1 MAGTSVDSRRSRR
14 GRASAHEGEV
24 CSLSILKLAVIPGD
38 GVGKEVIPE
47 GLRVLRRAGEVT
59 GRFSIEAQEFPW
71 SCEYYTQTG
80 RMMPEDA
87 LDRLSD
93 SDAVYL
99 GAVGY
104 PGVPDHVS
112 LWGLLLPIR
121 QGFDQYVNLRPC
133 QVLDGIPSPL
143 RDKGSREVDILCI
156 RENTEGEYAG
166 LGGRFH
172 IGRPEES
179 AVQTS
184 MFTRRGV
191 DRIVRYAFDRAR
203 ERRRILASAT
213 KSNALQYTAV
223 MWDEIVAEVAIDYP
237 DITWTSYHADALAAR
252 MVTAPETLDVIV
264 GSNLFGDI
272 LTDLGGAL
280 QGSLGLPAS
289 ANLNPE
295 RLHPSMFEPVHGSAP
310 GRAGQGT
317 ANPMAAVWAGA
328 LLLDHLG
335 EKEAS
340 TLVMDALREVAKR
353 GPRTR
358 DLGGAATTVEVGEAI
373 AMALAGSA
381 GSPAT
386 RRRGG
391 R

>member
-1 MAGTSVDSRRSRR
+1 VTTLR
-14 GRASAHEGEV
+14 
-24 CSLSILKLAVIPGD
+24 LAVIPGD
-38 GVGKEVIPE
+38 GVGREVIPE

-59 GRFSIEAQEFPW
+59 GRFTIETRDFPW
-71 SCEYYTQTG
+71 SCEYYLETG
-80 RMMPEDA
+80 SMMPADG
-87 LDRLSD
+87 LSQLAD

-99 GAVGY
+99 GAVGF

-121 QGFDQYVNLRPC
+121 QGFDQYVNLRPV
-133 QVLDGIPSPL
+133 QVLEGIPGPL
-143 RDKGSREVDILCI
+143 RDTGPDDVDILCI
-156 RENTEGEYAG
+156 RENTEGEYSG

-172 IGRPEES
+172 VGQPEES

-191 DRIVRYAFDRAR
+191 ERIARYAFERAR
-203 ERRRILASAT
+203 ERRRRLASAT

-223 MWDEIVAEVAIDYP
+223 MWDEIVAEVARDYP
-237 DITWTSYHADALAAR
+237 DVEVTTYHVDALAAR
-252 MVTAPETLDVIV
+252 FVTAPESLDVVV

-295 RLHPSMFEPVHGSAP
+295 RTHPSMFEPVHGSAP
-310 GRAGQGT
+310 RRAGQGV

-328 LLLDHLG
+328 LMLDHLG
-335 EKEAS
+335 EAEAAR
-340 TLVMDALREVAKR
+340 LVMDALRRVAR
-353 GPRTR
+353 EGPRTK
-358 DLGGAATTVEVGEAI
+358 DLGGSAKTVDVGEAI
-373 AMALAGSA
+373 ATAIG
-381 GSPAT
+381 
-386 RRRGG
+386 
-391 R
+391 